1 MSNRALAAGVF
12 RAWGL
17 IWAMN
22 VLVRAPEMLNMFLRR
37 PNFWGNQAT
46 ASYALSSQA
55 ISLGCQI
62 IVVVFLLRKA
72 EWLAS
77 LVFPIEQAMSVSFGA
92 PELRAVLFSAIGL
105 YFVLDGFRH
114 AVAGVYLLVKRP
126 HGDPQN
132 GASYLWDRNP
142 ENLVRSTAGL
152 LAGALLLIGPGRLKD
167 AGKTVFGR
175 APETDESP
183 EPTDKA

>member
-1 MSNRALAAGVF
+1 
-12 RAWGL
+12 
-17 IWAMN
+17 MN
-22 VLVRAPEMLNMFLRR
+22 VLIGAPEMLNMFLRR

-46 ASYALSSQA
+46 ANYALSSQA
-55 ISLGCQI
+55 IGLGCQI

-77 LVFPIEQAMSVSFGA
+77 LVFPTEQGVNVSFGA
-92 PELRAVLFSAIGL
+92 PDLRAVLFSAIGL

-114 AVAGVYLLVKRP
+114 AVAGVYLLAKRP
-126 HGDPQN
+126 HGDSQN
-132 GASYLWDRNP
+132 AAGYLWDRNP
-142 ENLVRSTAGL
+142 ENLIRSTAGL

-167 AGKTVFGR
+167 LGKSVFGR

-183 EPTDKA
+183 EPTDSA